1 MNHEERKVAVSNLE
15 HNKEAED
22 SKETVE
28 NSQEETTP
36 EQGQPEAS
44 EKPDTEKGTTD
55 SEPVAE
61 SSSDSE
67 ANEMDT
73 SGADSAADADAEQA
87 AAEGHNADTGAGE
100 SDSEETEEETASES
114 GTVNEDDEISGEE
127 ATPEETIEYYS
138 KIAERAR
145 ELVAQT
151 DWALVSSELA
161 ALAQSIAEGPAVSG
175 GEAKQYLDEFQTLR
189 KEFEEKKKA
198 HYEQLT
204 KKKQENLARKKE
216 LLKTLSEIISN
227 EKWNASKEIGQI
239 KGQWE
244 SIKLLPQ
251 GEAETLNTRYN
262 ALLEEFEEHKV
273 DRLVKKLQKEEENLE
288 LKLLLLD
295 KMDALNKKVQAEGAD
310 FENLVKEFEG
320 LSAQWRKVGRVP
332 VDKNQMLW
340 ERFHAT
346 QDLFNEMRFKYD
358 SDYRKSIEKALKKK
372 KQLIKEAE
380 ALVDFE
386 DLALAA
392 RKVNKLHK
400 TWKKAGNLPQREE
413 NEMWDL
419 FKAATDAFNDKKSEN
434 IDVLRS
440 QEDENLEKKMELIN
454 KAEEAKDIEDYEK
467 GHQIMQ
473 DLMKQWKNIGPVPR
487 KKSSKIW
494 KKFKGEMDEFY
505 AKRRES
511 FKEQRQDQ
519 KENLAKKQ
527 AILEKLQELGKHEDP
542 AAAVE
547 EAKKLQEEFKEIG
560 HVPVKLKNKIWK
572 KYRESCDLIYE
583 RFRALGGDLKM
594 EKKLASAGIEPS
606 SRREI
611 IKNQK
616 QIAQLKKEIS
626 TLESEI
632 IQYQE
637 AKTYFKP
644 TNKGNV
650 LREELQDKIEK
661 AENSLAARKEKVYK
675 LEREVQDL
683 TESDEDED

>member
-1 MNHEERKVAVSNLE
+1 MSNLE
-15 HNKEAED
+15 HKTEAED

-28 NSQEETTP
+28 NSQEETTS
-36 EQGQPEAS
+36 EQAQPEAS
-44 EKPDTEKGTTD
+44 EKPDTETEKDAAGSD
-55 SEPVAE
+55 PVAE
-61 SSSDSE
+61 NSSASE
-67 ANEMDT
+67 ADSKDT
-73 SGADSAADADAEQA
+73 SEAGADAEQVADSEQGSDGDEGTSA
-87 AAEGHNADTGAGE
+87 A
-100 SDSEETEEETASES
+100 EETEEETEEMAAES
-114 GTVNEDDEISGEE
+114 GTVAKGDETPSEE
-127 ATPEETIEYYS
+127 TTPEETIAYYS

-151 DWALVSSELA
+151 DWALVSSELG
-161 ALAQSIAEGPAVSG
+161 ALSQSIAEGPAVSG
-175 GEAKQYLDEFQTLR
+175 GEAKQHLDEFQAL
-189 KEFEEKKKA
+189 KKAFEEKKKA
-198 HYEQLT
+198 HYEQLA
-204 KKKQENLARKKE
+204 KKKEDNLARKKE

-227 EKWNASKEIGQI
+227 EKWSATKEVGQI

-244 SIKLLPQ
+244 AIKLLPQ
-251 GEAETLNTRYN
+251 GEADTLNARFN

-332 VDKNQMLW
+332 VDKNQALW
-340 ERFHAT
+340 ERFHST
-346 QDLFNEMRFKYD
+346 QDLFNEMRFKHD
-358 SDYRKSIEKALKKK
+358 ADYRKSIEKALKKK

-400 TWKKAGNLPQREE
+400 AWKKAGNLPQREE

-454 KAEEAKDIEDYEK
+454 KAEETKNIDDFDK

-494 KKFKGEMDEFY
+494 KRFKGEMDEFY
-505 AKRRES
+505 ARRRES

-527 AILEKLQELGKHEDP
+527 AILEQLEELGKHEDP

-547 EAKKLQEEFKEIG
+547 EAKKLQKQFKEIG

-594 EKKLASAGIEPS
+594 EKKLANAGIEPS
-606 SRREI
+606 SRKEI

-626 TLESEI
+626 ALESEI

-644 TNKGNV
+644 TNKGNE
-650 LREELQDKIEK
+650 LRDELQDKIEK
-661 AENSLAARKEKVYK
+661 AENTLAARKQKVQK

-683 TESDEDED
+683 SEPDEDED